1 VTNKWFEF
9 TGKLIREGFGQTEG
23 PVLVATF
30 PWVEPKPG
38 SMGKRHRH
46 SSTSSC

>member
-1 VTNKWFEF
+1 MTNKWFEF